1 MNHYFI
7 KIVKATHVT
16 ATEKKH
22 LRAFIESGQTQAKVN
37 TKIYTILKGTPIK
50 NGYEYEIMILSP
62 YTRESTKERM
72 YNKQRITIHATTPEA
87 TIRLF

>member
-1 MNHYFI
+1 MKNYFI

-16 ATEKKH
+16 ETEKKH

-50 NGYEYEIMILSP
+50 NGYEYEINILSP
-62 YTRESTKERM
+62 YTRESTGERIFD
-72 YNKQRITIHATTPEA
+72 KQKITLQATTQE
-87 TIRLF
+87 TIKQLF